1 MASTYH
7 PIYSGLWNDEA
18 LEGTSFEC
26 HGFFAFLCSNDH
38 VRPSGIYRMT
48 DAQLVAETR
57 LSLRRV
63 RAHLS
68 TLIQRGRIL
77 RDGYWM
83 FVCGYFKRQPKG
95 ENLLNGVRQDVDNC
109 SSLAIIDAFGLKYPH
124 FHRWSADRRATL
136 DRPVVPQSIAEQ
148 SNALHCSGPSVEGR
162 PASGDFNFELGKG
175 KGQTPAKGPA
185 KGQYLETL
193 KRIERDHPELSGPE
207 LEQRALQAYHRKLQS

>member
-1 MASTYH
+1 MATYH
-7 PIYSGLWNDEA
+7 PLYSGLWNDEA

-38 VRPSGIYRMT
+38 VRPSGIYRVT

-57 LSLRRV
+57 LALRTV

-68 TLIQRGRIL
+68 SLIQRGRIL
-77 RDGYWM
+77 RDGAWL

-95 ENLLNGVRQDVDNC
+95 ANLLEGVRRDIENC
-109 SSLAIIDAFGLKYPH
+109 SSLAILDAFSAKYPL

-136 DRPVVPQSIAEQ
+136 GRPVVAQCSTEQ
-148 SNALHCSGPSVEGR
+148 SNAEQSSGPSENLSLTRDR
-162 PASGDFNFELGKG
+162 PKA
-175 KGQTPAKGPA
+175 PA

-193 KRIERDHPELSGPE
+193 KRIEAQHPELAPDE
-207 LEQRALQAYHRKLQS
+207 RQARALREYQRELRP